1 MNTIGSPFSVITL
14 FHKTV
19 VNELLLSCPCEQNS
33 YGK

>member
-1 MNTIGSPFSVITL
+1 MNKIDFPFSVIMS

-33 YGK
+33 YVK